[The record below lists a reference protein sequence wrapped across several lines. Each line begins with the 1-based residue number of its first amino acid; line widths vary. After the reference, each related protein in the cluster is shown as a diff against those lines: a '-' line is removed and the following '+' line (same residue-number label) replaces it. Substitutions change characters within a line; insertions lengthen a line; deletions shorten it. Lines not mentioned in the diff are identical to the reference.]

1 MSRSV
6 LPYTLSLALLTLL
19 LASSQNSHPVW
30 VLKSSADTL
39 YDRLSDE
46 QKRSPRFALSGLSVA
61 PGLQVSL
68 FAAEPV
74 IANPTVIDIDHR
86 GRVWVCEAN
95 NYRPAITGR
104 KADPRGDRVVILED
118 TDGDGRFNKSTVF
131 YQDPELNA
139 PIGLWVA
146 GNRAIVS
153 QSPYV
158 WLLTDTDGD
167 DKADKKEIIFSGI
180 EGEQHDHGI
189 HSFVMGPDGKF
200 YFAVGNEGK
209 QLLGKNGQPLRDK
222 NGQVIDF
229 KKYRQGLVIRCDE
242 DFTNLE
248 VLGHNFRNNYEP
260 AIDSYGTIFQS
271 DNDDDGNRGVRINFV
286 MENGNYGYTDE
297 LTGAGW
303 RVKRTNQEDSIPF
316 RHWHLN
322 DPGVVPNLLQT
333 GAGSPTGLIFYE
345 GSLLPGVYR
354 NQMIHCDAGPNVVR
368 SYSAGKSGA
377 GYTASIHNLLQG
389 TKDQWF
395 RPSDIATA
403 PDGSVFVSDWYDP
416 GVGGHQMGDTTRG
429 RIYRIAPDASVYK
442 VPSFDLSTVNGSI
455 KALENP
461 NLSVRH
467 LASKTLRAKPDQSAS
482 PLKKLFND
490 SRTDSRLRARAFW
503 ILSTIVSPSDPLWEK
518 AAGDPDP
525 DIRITVLRA
534 ARQVDRNNGPLWVKM
549 AGDKDPQV
557 RREVALSLSGK
568 KGTDVTNAW
577 IKAADGY
584 RTGDRWYLEAL
595 GIGAENNWDALF
607 EAWKGSVKGNILN
620 SPEARDIIWRS
631 RTAEAVPFL
640 AQLAGDQTLPLKER
654 LRYFRA
660 FDFNPGGREKSEALM
675 TIIKRNSSGRQ
686 EVNQL
691 ALTHLD
697 PAYVQRNQ
705 AATKALQQL
714 LDAEYGTENYIELVK
729 RFEPAGENRRLL
741 ELALAKPYDATGRA
755 AAAQLV
761 KQDGTALFSN
771 TLQSSGMDQKTAALA
786 AISRIGSDAT
796 LGLVTAIVLDE
807 NQPLALRRAAVRSVA
822 GSSKGEDLLLEYLK
836 TGQLIDELKAAAI
849 QSLSNTWRKSVRK
862 EAAAYLDGGK
872 NSVQK
877 HPPVKDLTAMKG
889 NVQNGKELFNRYCSV
904 CHQVKSQGTDF
915 GPALSE
921 IGDKLSKEGQ
931 YLAIYYPSAGISF
944 GYEGYE
950 VRFKDGTETAGIIV
964 SKTETDLVLKFPG
977 GSTQDYKMSGV
988 ASIRQMDE
996 SMMTPGLHEALSTE
1010 ELVDLV
1016 EFLTT
1021 LKK

>member
-1 MSRSV
+1 MSRFV
-6 LPYTLSLALLTLL
+6 FLYTLSLALLTLL
-19 LASSQNSHPVW
+19 LTASQNSRPVW
-30 VLKSSADTL
+30 VLKGGADTL
-39 YDRLSDE
+39 YDRLSEE
-46 QKRSPRFALSGLSVA
+46 QKRSARFALAGLSVT
-61 PGLQVSL
+61 PGLQASL
-68 FAAEPV
+68 FASEPAV
-74 IANPTVIDIDHR
+74 ANPTVIDIDHR

-104 KADPRGDRVVILED
+104 KADPRGDRVLILED

-131 YQDPELNA
+131 YQAPELNA

-146 GNRAIVS
+146 GNRAVVS

-180 EGEQHDHGI
+180 EGEQHDHGV

-209 QLLGKNGQPLRDK
+209 QLFGKNGEPLKDK

-229 KKYRQGLVIRCDE
+229 KKYKQGLLIRCDE
-242 DFTNLE
+242 DFSNPE
-248 VLGHNFRNNYEP
+248 VIGHNFRNNYEP

-297 LTGAGW
+297 MTGAGW
-303 RVKRTNQEDSIPF
+303 RVKRTNLEDSIPF

-333 GAGSPTGLIFYE
+333 GAGSPTGLVFYE
-345 GSLLPGVYR
+345 GDLLPEIYR
-354 NQMIHCDAGPNVVR
+354 NQLIHCDAGPNVVR
-368 SYSAGKSGA
+368 SYSLSKSGA

-389 TKDQWF
+389 TGDRWF
-395 RPSDIATA
+395 RPSDLATA

-429 RIYRIAPDASVYK
+429 RIYRIAPDASQYK
-442 VPSFDLSTVNGSI
+442 VPAFDFSTVNGAV
-455 KALENP
+455 KALGNP
-461 NLSVRH
+461 NLSARH
-467 LASKTLRAKPDQSAS
+467 LAFKSLRGKPDQAIT

-490 SRTDSRLRARAFW
+490 RSANSRLRARAFW
-503 ILSTIVSPSDPLWEK
+503 ILAAIIAPADPLWEK
-518 AAGDPDP
+518 AAADPDP
-525 DIRITVLRA
+525 DIRITMLRA
-534 ARQVDRNNGPLWVKM
+534 ARQVRPDNGALWVKM
-549 AGDKDPQV
+549 ASDQDPQV
-557 RREVALSLSGK
+557 RREVVLSLSGE
-568 KGTDVTNAW
+568 KGAEVTKAW
-577 IKAADGY
+577 VKVANGY
-584 RTGDRWYLEAL
+584 HAGDRWYLEAL

-607 EAWKGSVKGNILN
+607 EAWKGTVKGNITGT
-620 SPEARDIIWRS
+620 PEGRDIIWRS
-631 RTAEAVPFL
+631 RTAAAVPFL
-640 AQLAGDQTLPLKER
+640 AQLAGDRTVPAKER

-675 TIIKRNSSGRQ
+675 SIIQNNSAGER
-686 EVNQL
+686 EINQV

-697 PAYVQRNQ
+697 PAFVRSNQ
-705 AATKALQQL
+705 AAMKALQRL
-714 LDAEYGTENYIELVK
+714 LDAEYGTDDYLELVK
-729 RFEPAGENRRLL
+729 RFEPAGENQRLL
-741 ELALAKPYDATGRA
+741 ELALSKPYDPVGRA
-755 AAAQLV
+755 AAAQLL
-761 KQDGTALFSN
+761 KQDGIGLFGK
-771 TLQSSGMDQKTAALA
+771 TLRDAGADQKTAVLGAL
-786 AISRIGSDAT
+786 SRVGSDAT
-796 LGLVTAIVLDE
+796 IDLATTIAFDE
-807 NQPLALRRAAVRSVA
+807 KEPMALRRAAVRSVA

-836 TGQLIDELKAAAI
+836 TGKLTDELKATAI

-872 NSVQK
+872 SSAQK
-877 HPPVKDLTAMKG
+877 HPPVKDLIARKG
-889 NVQNGKELFNRYCSV
+889 NPQKGKELFAQYCSV
-904 CHQVKSQGTDF
+904 CHQVRSQGADF

-921 IGDKLSKEGQ
+921 IGDKLPKEGQ

-950 VRFKDGTETAGIIV
+950 VKFKDGTSTAGIIV

-977 GSTQDYKMSGV
+977 GSTQDYKMSNV
-988 ASIRQMDE
+988 ASLRQMDE

-1016 EFLTT
+1016 EFLTS

>member
-1 MSRSV
+1 MSRFV
-6 LPYTLSLALLTLL
+6 FPYIFSLALLTLL
-19 LASSQNSHPVW
+19 LTSSQNSHPGW
-30 VLKSSADTL
+30 VLKSDADTL
-39 YDRLSDE
+39 YDRLSEE
-46 QKRSPRFALSGLSVA
+46 QKRSPRFALSGLSVS

-74 IANPTVIDIDHR
+74 VANPTVIDIDHR

-104 KADPRGDRVVILED
+104 KADPGGDRMVILED
-118 TDGDGRFNKSTVF
+118 TDGDGRHDKSTVF

-139 PIGLWVA
+139 PIGLWVT
-146 GNRAIVS
+146 GNKAIVS

-158 WLLTDTDGD
+158 WLLTDTNGD

-209 QLLGKNGQPLRDK
+209 QLLGKNGEPLKDR
-222 NGQVIDF
+222 NGETIDF

-260 AIDSYGTIFQS
+260 AVDSYGNIFQS

-333 GAGSPTGLIFYE
+333 GAGSPTGLVFYE
-345 GSLLPGVYR
+345 GDLLPGTYR

-368 SYSAGKSGA
+368 AYPIARSGA
-377 GYTASIHNLLQG
+377 GYTASVSNLLQG
-389 TKDQWF
+389 TRDQWF
-395 RPSDIATA
+395 RPSDVATA

-429 RIYRIAPDASVYK
+429 RIYRIAPDASLYK
-442 VPSFDLSTVNGSI
+442 VPAFDFLTVAGAM

-461 NLSVRH
+461 NPSVRY
-467 LASKTLRAKPDQSAS
+467 LAFKALRGKPEQAIS
-482 PLKKLFND
+482 PLTKLFND
-490 SRTDSRLRARAFW
+490 RSANPRLRARAFW
-503 ILSTIVSPSDPLWEK
+503 VLSGIISPTDPLWKK
-518 AAGDPDP
+518 AAGDPNP

-534 ARQVDRNNGPLWVKM
+534 ARQIRADNGTLWVKM
-549 AGDKDPQV
+549 AEDADPQV

-568 KGTDVTNAW
+568 KGTEVTEAW
-577 IKAADGY
+577 VKAANGY
-584 RTGDRWYLEAL
+584 RAGDRWYLEAL

-607 EAWKGSVKGNILN
+607 EAWRASVKGNILN
-620 SPEARDIIWRS
+620 TPEARDIIWRS
-631 RTAEAVPFL
+631 RTAKAVPLL
-640 AQLAGDQTLPLKER
+640 AQLAGDQAAPLKDR

-660 FDFNPGGREKSEALM
+660 FDFNPGGHEKSEALM
-675 TIIKRNSSGRQ
+675 SVMKGNSPGQQ
-686 EVNQL
+686 EINQV

-697 PAYVQRNQ
+697 PEYVRRNQ
-705 AATKALQQL
+705 PAMAALQQL

-729 RFEPAGENRRLL
+729 RFEPAGENQRLL
-741 ELALAKPYDATGRA
+741 ELALSKPYDAIGRA

-761 KQDGTALFSN
+761 KQDGTGLFLKALGGSDAGR
-771 TLQSSGMDQKTAALA
+771 QTAALG
-786 AISRIGSDAT
+786 AISRIGSGAT
-796 LGLVTAIVLDE
+796 LDIATAVALDE
-807 NQPLALRRAAVRSVA
+807 NQPLALRRAAVRSIA

-836 TGQLIDELKAAAI
+836 AGRLTDELKAVAI
-849 QSLSNTWRKSVRK
+849 QSLSNTWRKAVRK

-872 NSVQK
+872 STVQK
-877 HPPVKDLTAMKG
+877 HPPVKDLITRKG
-889 NVQNGKELFNRYCSV
+889 NPQKGEALFTQYCSV
-904 CHQVKSQGTDF
+904 CHQAGSQGTDF
-915 GPALSE
+915 GPALTE
-921 IGDKLSKEGQ
+921 IGDKLPREGQ

-950 VRFKDGTETAGIIV
+950 VRLKNGTETAGIIV

-977 GSTQDYKMSGV
+977 GSTQDYKMSDI

>member
-1 MSRSV
+1 MSRFV
-6 LPYTLSLALLTLL
+6 LLYTLSLALLTLL
-19 LASSQNSHPVW
+19 LTSSQNSHPVW

-39 YDRLSDE
+39 YNRLSDE
-46 QKRSPRFALSGLSVA
+46 QKRSARFALAGLSVA
-61 PGLQVSL
+61 PGLQASL
-68 FAAEPV
+68 FASEPIV
-74 IANPTVIDIDHR
+74 TNPTVIDIDHR

-209 QLLGKNGQPLRDK
+209 QLLGKNGEQLRDK
-222 NGQVIDF
+222 NGQIIDF

-345 GSLLPGVYR
+345 GNLLPGMYR

-368 SYSAGKSGA
+368 SYSVSKSGA
-377 GYTASIHNLLQG
+377 GYTASINNLLQG

-395 RPSDIATA
+395 RPSDAATA

-429 RIYRIAPDASVYK
+429 RIYRIAPEASAYK
-442 VPSFDLSTVNGSI
+442 VPSFDFLTVNGAI

-461 NLSVRH
+461 NLSVRY
-467 LASKTLRAKPDQSAS
+467 LASKTLRAKPDQSVS

-490 SRTDSRLRARAFW
+490 RSVNSRLRARAFW
-503 ILSTIVSPSDPLWEK
+503 ILSAIISPSDPLWEK
-518 AAGDPDP
+518 AAGDPDS

-534 ARQVDRNNGPLWVKM
+534 ARQVNRDNGPLWVKM
-549 AGDKDPQV
+549 AGDKEVQV

-577 IKAADGY
+577 IKAAEGY

-607 EAWKGSVKGNILN
+607 EAWKGTVKGNMLT

-631 RTAEAVPFL
+631 RTAAAVPFL
-640 AQLAGDQTLPLKER
+640 AQLAGDQTVPQKER

-675 TIIKRNSSGRQ
+675 TIIKGNSPAQQ
-686 EVNQL
+686 EINQL

-697 PAYVQRNQ
+697 PEYVRRNQ
-705 AATKALQQL
+705 RAMKALQQL

-741 ELALAKPYDATGRA
+741 DLALSKPYDAVGRA
-755 AAAQLV
+755 AAGQLV
-761 KQDGTALFSN
+761 KQNGVRLLDETLRNSGTE
-771 TLQSSGMDQKTAALA
+771 QKIAALG

-796 LGLVTAIVLDE
+796 LDLATTVALDE

-822 GSSKGEDLLLEYLK
+822 GSSRGEDLLLQYLK
-836 TGQLIDELKAAAI
+836 ADKLTDELKAAAI
-849 QSLSNTWRKSVRK
+849 QSLSNTWRKAVRK

-872 NSVQK
+872 SSVRK
-877 HPPVKDLTAMKG
+877 HPPVKDLIARKG
-889 NVQNGKELFNRYCSV
+889 NIQNGKELFTRYCSV

-1016 EFLTT
+1016 EFLTS